1 MPVQVMRVLD
11 PKVGDLCQG
20 TVSACFNDNWLVCGP
35 LGKLILNDI
44 CNFGCNPEGSY
55 ANVDCRKYQGQNLSV
70 TNDVIRWTDATN
82 SWALVHPTTG
92 AETTSPCNS
101 QGAFHLATFTEML
114 KVRDTTTDSTASVVD
129 GFSWFEKFVVGSY
142 PPQRGHLY
150 PDASTARG
158 LPRNAIPRRPEGE
171 LHAGP
176 DNLPGSVLPLREVTP
191 VKSPRQELWD
201 RAGRVASGR
210 FPWIPAKFS
219 AAQHFEVRA
228 LFERVP
234 FQAPGGH
241 SSDFDSSP
249 AEEHVPT

>member
-191 VKSPRQELWD
+191 VKSPRQELWGSSWTSSQRPFPLD
-201 RAGRVASGR
+201 SGKILRRTTFRGPRPIRTGPLSGPRGSFFR
-210 FPWIPAKFS
+210 FRQLS
-219 AAQHFEVRA
+219 R
-228 LFERVP
+228 
-234 FQAPGGH
+234 
-241 SSDFDSSP
+241 
-249 AEEHVPT
+249 